1 MKNSNNSDIF
11 ETLRST
17 EAGARLLVD
26 TIISNYGVK
35 DFLQC
40 VFFGFNEADQE
51 KFLAS
56 AVQKA
61 GVR

>member
-1 MKNSNNSDIF
+1 MKKSNNNIF
-11 ETLRST
+11 ETLCST

>member
-1 MKNSNNSDIF
+1 MKNSNNSIF
-11 ETLRST
+11 ETLCST
-17 EAGARLLVD
+17 ETGARLLVD
-26 TIISNYGVK
+26 TIISDYGVK

-61 GVR
+61 GTR

>member
-1 MKNSNNSDIF
+1 MKNSNNSIF
-11 ETLRST
+11 ETLCST
-17 EAGARLLVD
+17 EAGAKLLVD
-26 TIISNYGVK
+26 TIISDYGVK

-56 AVQKA
+56 AAQKV

>member
-1 MKNSNNSDIF
+1 MKNSNNTF
-11 ETLRST
+11 ETLCST

-26 TIISNYGVK
+26 TIISDYGVK

>member
-1 MKNSNNSDIF
+1 MKKSNNNIF
-11 ETLRST
+11 ETFCST

>member
-1 MKNSNNSDIF
+1 MKNSNNTF
-11 ETLRST
+11 ETLCST
-17 EAGARLLVD
+17 EEGARLLVD

>member
-11 ETLRST
+11 ETLCNT
-17 EAGARLLVD
+17 EAGAKLLVD
-26 TIISNYGVK
+26 AIIKDYGVK
-35 DFLQC
+35 DLLQC
-40 VFFGFNEADQE
+40 IFFGFNEADQE